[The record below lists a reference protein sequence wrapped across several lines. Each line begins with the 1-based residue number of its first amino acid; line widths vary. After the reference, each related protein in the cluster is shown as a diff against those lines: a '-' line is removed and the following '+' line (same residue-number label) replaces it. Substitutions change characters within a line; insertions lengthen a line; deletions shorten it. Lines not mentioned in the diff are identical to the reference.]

1 MWLIADESGRTAR
14 KRHYLNPRLLAMLRP
29 LFRHS
34 PSREAYVLR
43 LVGNRVGPVL
53 KPSYRE
59 PQQPR

>member
-1 MWLIADESGRTAR
+1 MWLIAADPGRTAR
-14 KRHYLNPRLLAMLRP
+14 KRRYLNPRVLAMLRP

-53 KPSYRE
+53 KPSYRD
-59 PQQPR
+59 PQPPR